1 MPLILASSSPI
12 RGAMLE
18 QAGVTFE
25 RLAAQVDEEAEKQ
38 RCSDP
43 AGLATKLAEAK
54 ALAVS
59 RERPGEWVVG
69 SDSVASVDGRIMSK
83 PVDRDEAGEHL
94 RFFSGKAMRLTSAV
108 ALARDAAIEWS
119 HCDTAILRVRPFGES
134 FISTYLDAEWPEVG
148 YCVGVFRLEG
158 RGVQLF
164 DSIEGDYFTILGMPL
179 LPLLAALRERGLTA
193 A

>member
-25 RLAAQVDEEAEKQ
+25 RLTAQVDEEAEKQ

-59 RERPGEWVVG
+59 HER
-69 SDSVASVDGRIMSK
+69 S
-83 PVDRDEAGEHL
+83 
-94 RFFSGKAMRLTSAV
+94 
-108 ALARDAAIEWS
+108 
-119 HCDTAILRVRPFGES
+119 
-134 FISTYLDAEWPEVG
+134 
-148 YCVGVFRLEG
+148 
-158 RGVQLF
+158 
-164 DSIEGDYFTILGMPL
+164 
-179 LPLLAALRERGLTA
+179 
-193 A
+193 